1 MRKGG
6 KRLLIAE
13 RGKCANIDAVE
24 NPLDFIAEVH
34 MREREICALIDK
46 AVSADSVSKVEIHE
60 ILEFLEEQ
68 LPQHLADEQIDLF
81 PMMLKR
87 CDPEDEIE
95 NVIDKLQSD
104 HGHAISD
111 APDIIAILR
120 QCVKK
125 SAELSEKHARQMTAF
140 AHHAR
145 RHLILENAVVL
156 PFARLRLTGRDLKN
170 MRRHM
175 LERRDLG
182 SDVEKDR

>member
-1 MRKGG
+1 MGKGE

-13 RGKCANIDAVE
+13 RGKYVNIDAVE

-46 AVSADSVSKVEIHE
+46 TVSAASMNKADIRE
-60 ILEFLEEQ
+60 ILAFLEEQ

-81 PMMLKR
+81 PLMLER

-95 NVIDKLQSD
+95 NVIGKLQND
-104 HGHAISD
+104 HGHAKSD
-111 APDIIAILR
+111 APEIIAILR
-120 QCVKK
+120 QW
-125 SAELSEKHARQMTAF
+125 AEKPARPSEKQAGQMTAF

-156 PFARLRLTGRDLKN
+156 PIARLRLTKTDLKN
-170 MRRHM
+170 MKRHM
-175 LERRDLG
+175 LERRQSG
-182 SDVEKDR
+182 AEVEKDR